1 MVTFLLILT
10 IITALLLIVV
20 AALQNSKKEGGG
32 NSLGSMGAHQ
42 IIGVK
47 KTGDLLEQ
55 VTWGLLITLFVLSI
69 TTFTLI
75 KKSNR
80 LPQSPN
86 LERIEQQNLLMEPS
100 QEQNPDSATPTPG
113 EASTDSTKN
122 K

>member
-1 MVTFLLILT
+1 MITFILILT
-10 IITALLLIVV
+10 IITALLLIAV

-55 VTWGLLITLFVLSI
+55 VTWGLLIALFVMSI

-75 KKSNR
+75 KKGNR
-80 LPQSPN
+80 IPQSPN
-86 LERIEQQNLLMEPS
+86 LERIEQQNLLMEPQ
-100 QEQNPDSATPTPG
+100 QEGVVDTTIS
-113 EASTDSTKN
+113 DN
-122 K
+122 KDQEVAKDK